1 MSNPLKAVGKI
12 FRKVVRVVKKIALPA
27 LAIGAAILTG
37 GAALGLLP
45 SVGSVLGAGG
55 LGLSAGL
62 TSVLTTAGQGA
73 LGGMLT
79 SAISGKNVLKGAST
93 GFLIGGAAGAVGQAL
108 RPAAAAVDVASAS
121 KAANSVVDAGIQANN
136 ATIGSQIAAN
146 AGMPAANVTAT
157 ATRAAGLGST
167 MAASAPA
174 PTLSAPT
181 SAPASLTPASA
192 TPAPAG
198 VVSGGQGIGS
208 ILSTPF
214 KMLDGLDPYT
224 RAGLIQGLGN
234 GLMAGSQ
241 AKDQRKTEEA
251 RQQRIADNYGGGSYY
266 STERPTSY
274 APIQQRPRVVWKI
287 DPITGDVIKDYA

>member
-1 MSNPLKAVGKI
+1 MSNPLKAIGRVFK
-12 FRKVVRVVKKIALPA
+12 KVVKVAKKIALPA
-27 LAIGAAILTG
+27 LAIGAAVLTG
-37 GAALGLLP
+37 GAALGVLP

-55 LGLSAGL
+55 LGLSTGL

-108 RPAAAAVDVASAS
+108 RPAAGAVDVASAS

-146 AGMPAANVTAT
+146 AGMPAASQVITPAATTAAQGT
-157 ATRAAGLGST
+157 GSAIAA
-167 MAASAPA
+167 AARTAPA
-174 PTLSAPT
+174 PTLSA
-181 SAPASLTPASA
+181 APATTPA
-192 TPAPAG
+192 AG
-198 VVSGGQGIGS
+198 VVSNGQGIGS

-224 RAGLIQGLGN
+224 RAGLIQGLGQ

-241 AKDQRKTEEA
+241 AKDARKTEEA

-287 DPITGDVIKDYA
+287 DPISGDVIRDYA